1 MHRAAFVVDIEHYCI
16 SGHKNHQVC
25 IKSSWTCS
33 TERHQAGT
41 TEPGRQAAGNS
52 SEEAKR
58 GATGARQWPG
68 GYIGAAARPLD
79 VPRPPRTWSESH
91 RRWLTARWVRAHVA
105 VAGSYGSGDSSQGE
119 RSEGAVG
126 INSFPAVVASF
137 MQGDTVSKQ
146 IDGCCKLTRSS
157 FNFVLSLINIS
168 GDVDKH
174 GYSNGPD
181 SSSFTVQVEGHVDVG
196 TLCDRLK
203 KKASSVKIEAVIP
216 GDLKAKMARQEQELS
231 SLKKQNEELKDS
243 AGEEKRR
250 LRTELG
256 SAEEEKRK
264 LHRRIKDLES
274 SNSQLEVQIRS
285 RRIDVVTIH
294 EEEVHAKLRISEDS
308 RRRIK

>member
-16 SGHKNHQVC
+16 SGHKNHQGDVKHVRLT
-25 IKSSWTCS
+25 I
-33 TERHQAGT
+33 RG
-41 TEPGRQAAGNS
+41 
-52 SEEAKR
+52 AKR
-58 GATGARQWPG
+58 TDIQDA
-68 GYIGAAARPLD
+68 I
-79 VPRPPRTWSESH
+79 H
-91 RRWLTARWVRAHVA
+91 
-105 VAGSYGSGDSSQGE
+105 YG
-119 RSEGAVG
+119 
-126 INSFPAVVASF
+126 
-137 MQGDTVSKQ
+137 
-146 IDGCCKLTRSS
+146 
-157 FNFVLSLINIS
+157 FVQA